1 MHRPNRRL
9 NPADYAA
16 RRAAR
21 VVQARTPQV
30 EPAPPTALEQA
41 VEAAKMALGGFVFA
55 VGMYWFLVAL
65 FGVGPDW

>member
-1 MHRPNRRL
+1 MHRTNRRL
-9 NPADYAA
+9 TSADYAA
-16 RRAAR
+16 RRADR

-41 VEAAKMALGGFVFA
+41 AEAAKMALGGFVFA
-55 VGMYWFLVAL
+55 VSLYWFLVAI